1 LHFRDLACFFGFFGG
16 WDRGVALFCLFPIK
30 KPKLFVDNC
39 MSEYFLHP
47 WCQFFKLITDRLHCN
62 IFWCRDRTILILVS
76 WNSVEIFTFMQTI
89 PSEYHLNLYINDAYI
104 QTCSCGHLY
113 WKVTFFLSCYW
124 KFHVNWTST
133 GATSGAGLP
142 TLPEHL
148 NSIPGFSRVRV
159 TRSLILC
166 VMSCRSLF
174 VLLFFFFWPLCC
186 LSFFDLRIPIT
197 PLVSSNSS

>member
-1 LHFRDLACFFGFFGG
+1 MGEWLCFVFFQ
-16 WDRGVALFCLFPIK
+16 LKNPNF
-30 KPKLFVDNC
+30 
-39 MSEYFLHP
+39 S
-47 WCQFFKLITDRLHCN
+47 LITACQN
-62 IFWCRDRTILILVS
+62 IFCILDVNFLNWLQIVYIATYFDAVIARFSFWSHEILLKYLLSCRKFLVNITS
-76 WNSVEIFTFMQTI
+76 IYTSMTHI
-89 PSEYHLNLYINDAYI
+89 YI
-104 QTCSCGHLY
+104 QTYSCGHLY

-148 NSIPGFSRVRV
+148 SSIPGFSRVRV

-174 VLLFFFFWPLCC
+174 VLLSFFFWLFY
-186 LSFFDLRIPIT
+186 LSFFDLWIPIT